1 MHFNCMLLHG
11 SQQSL
16 HFYSFFFVFVFI
28 SVLFIIF
35 YAFFLLFTSFC
46 SLSFTG
52 KQDILAPDQPYEGN
66 YGQGPSSV
74 HSNQDGGRSYR
85 QGTVFS
91 PFTHL
96 DEHWRQFKVTTG
108 FLNTLFDCVMCS
120 ENNYFCVNYHWSR
133 ADVHEIVADFAKKLQ
148 QITRGKIVGSS
159 ELNIRTSP
167 FAWQKIWKK
176 KLAIWNSKIF

>member
-1 MHFNCMLLHG
+1 MLLHG

-85 QGTVFS
+85 QGIVFS
-91 PFTHL
+91 PLTHFCTSTSTL
-96 DEHWRQFKVTTG
+96 VPVISHYRICDIVFYCVTY
-108 FLNTLFDCVMCS
+108 S
-120 ENNYFCVNYHWSR
+120 ENYFKRIIFGYVKGELENRIRSKVKFKASYREYLLFELSLYQMVN
-133 ADVHEIVADFAKKLQ
+133 
-148 QITRGKIVGSS
+148 
-159 ELNIRTSP
+159 
-167 FAWQKIWKK
+167 
-176 KLAIWNSKIF
+176 